1 MRWPGLLLTLLLAPP
16 AQAAGP
22 DPVVTLQHQGIARQA
37 ILHRPPGNRM
47 PRPLVIALHGLNQP
61 AAELQAALGLDAVAD
76 REGFATAYPS
86 AVIGRWSYT
95 AERPVVLPG
104 GGGLLD
110 DTGFLAAL
118 VDRLVAEQ
126 VADPAAVFVT
136 GQSRGGLLAW
146 TLACEA
152 AGRYAAIAP
161 LITGMTGRQ
170 LTDCAP
176 ARPVPLLLLAGTGD
190 RVQPYDGWLYAGYR
204 LVSVPETLE
213 FWRRQL
219 GCSGQA
225 SRLLPHRQAADP
237 TRAAIVDW
245 SGCAPGTGLR
255 FLRVE
260 GGGHRLPS
268 LGETQPLP
276 GPASAGLQNQDFDTA
291 EEIWRFFGGYLPQR

>member
-1 MRWPGLLLTLLLAPP
+1 MRWWGLVLAALLAAP
-16 AQAAGP
+16 AAAAP

-37 ILHRPPGNRM
+37 ILHRPPGNRT

-76 REGFATAYPS
+76 REGFVTAYPA

-110 DTGFLAAL
+110 DAGFLAAL

-170 LTDCAP
+170 LADCAP
-176 ARPVPLLLLAGTGD
+176 ARPVPLLLVAGTSD

-213 FWRRQL
+213 FWRRQH
-219 GCSGQA
+219 GCTGQSA
-225 SRLLPHRQAADP
+225 RALPHRLAADP
-237 TRAAIVDW
+237 TRVTIVDW
-245 SGCAPGTGLR
+245 SGCSPGAGLR
-255 FLRVE
+255 LVRVD

-268 LGETQPLP
+268 LGEALPIP
-276 GPASAGLQNQDFDTA
+276 GPAWSGAQNQDLDTA
-291 EEIWRFFGGYLPQR
+291 EEIWRFFGDYLPQR

>member
-1 MRWPGLLLTLLLAPP
+1 MRWRVLAIALLLAAP
-16 AQAAGP
+16 AAAAP
-22 DPVVTLQHQGIARQA
+22 DPVVTLQHQGIARHA
-37 ILHRPPGNRM
+37 VLHRPPGHRT

-61 AAELQAALGLDAVAD
+61 AAELQSVLGLDAVAD
-76 REGFATAYPS
+76 REGFVTAYPS

-110 DTGFLAAL
+110 DIGFLAAL
-118 VDRLVAEQ
+118 VDRLVSEQ

-152 AGRYAAIAP
+152 AGRYAGIAP
-161 LITGMTGRQ
+161 LITGMTARQ
-170 LTDCAP
+170 LADCAP

-190 RVQPYDGWLYAGYR
+190 RVQPYDGWLFAGYR
-204 LVSVPETLE
+204 LASVPETLE
-213 FWRRQL
+213 YWRRQL
-219 GCSGQA
+219 GCTGQA

-237 TRAAIVDW
+237 TRVAVIDW
-245 SGCAPGTGLR
+245 SGCVPGTGLR

-260 GGGHRLPS
+260 GGGHRLPG
-268 LGETQPLP
+268 LGETQS

-291 EEIWRFFGGYLPQR
+291 EEIWRFFGTYLPQR

>member
-1 MRWPGLLLTLLLAPP
+1 MRRCALALALLLAAP
-16 AQAAGP
+16 AAAAP

-37 ILHRPPGNRM
+37 ILHRPPGARS
-47 PRPLVIALHGLNQP
+47 PRPLVLVLHGLNQP

-76 REGFATAYPS
+76 REGFATAYPV
-86 AVIGRWSYT
+86 AVIGRWNY
-95 AERPVVLPG
+95 AADRPVVLPDG
-104 GGGLLD
+104 GGPLD
-110 DTGFLAAL
+110 DAGFLAAL

-136 GQSRGGLLAW
+136 GPSRGGLLAW
-146 TLACEA
+146 TLACES
-152 AGRYAAIAP
+152 AGRYAGFAP

-170 LTDCAP
+170 LADCAP

-204 LVSVPETLE
+204 LASVPETLE
-213 FWRRQL
+213 HWRRLL
-219 GCSGQA
+219 GCTGQA
-225 SRLLPHRQAADP
+225 SRPLPHRQAADP
-237 TRAAIVDW
+237 TRAAVVDW

-260 GGGHRLPS
+260 GGGHRLPG
-268 LGETQPLP
+268 LGETQS

-291 EEIWRFFGGYLPQR
+291 EEIWRFFGTYLPQR